1 MHPIGSFREQNPDR
15 LRFRRSERRV
25 GDDDDTH
32 HPPHTA
38 RMTVIFVPACKRVV
52 AAGNDLVVDRC
63 GDSVGGDTLLH
74 QQFGE
79 RRCSVGFDG

>member
-1 MHPIGSFREQNPDR
+1 MELFSIRIQRTFQLVSTRINRSQYAERIVKGPRFDGRGTR
-15 LRFRRSERRV
+15 LQSVGLHIRV
-25 GDDDDTH
+25 
-32 HPPHTA
+32 
-38 RMTVIFVPACKRVV
+38 
-52 AAGNDLVVDRC
+52 RC